1 MDFFHLKME
10 TISKEML
17 DILACPVCK
26 GDLEQKNG
34 LFCKKCNHTYQIKD
48 GIPVLMPPDA

>member
-26 GDLEQKNG
+26 SDLEQKNG